1 MSEASQF
8 IEDTLRQSRPAVL
21 DPALLDR
28 LDAAATGVLCEPA
41 PGESRLA
48 ATLAA
53 VNPSD
58 LPPALAASLE
68 ATLSRVPC
76 SGSPSI
82 VPFPVPRPQAAPRRH
97 HRRAMAA
104 AAAAMFGAL
113 SAWWLPTHADRSPV
127 VDAAPAANGF
137 ASATASTDGFVP
149 AGFRRGLGAT
159 SDHGVVWGPD
169 AQPHRVVRVV
179 YRETVTLRDAQGRTC
194 EVEQPRVE
202 YILAPA
208 KAD

>member
-1 MSEASQF
+1 MSEASQI
-8 IEDTLRQSRPAVL
+8 IEHTLRQSRPAAL

-28 LDAAATGVLCEPA
+28 LDAAAAGVWCEPTLD
-41 PGESRLA
+41 ESRLA

-53 VNPSD
+53 VKPSA
-58 LPPALAASLE
+58 LPPALASSLE
-68 ATLSRVPC
+68 ATLSRVPH
-76 SGSPSI
+76 SDSPSI
-82 VPFPVPRPQAAPRRH
+82 VPFPLSRPQAAPRRH
-97 HRRAMAA
+97 RRRVMAA

-113 SAWWLPTHADRSPV
+113 SAWWLPTHGERSPV
-127 VDAAPAANGF
+127 ADATAPARGF